1 MNTKKKG
8 DIYELKASKYL
19 ISIGFEIIETNYY
32 AKKLG
37 EIDIICKKDNI
48 YHFVE
53 VKSGKNFEA
62 IYNIT
67 QNKLYKI
74 YRSVDYYIKVK
85 NLDIA
90 YCIDVIIFEND
101 KLEYLENISL

>member
-1 MNTKKKG
+1 MNSKKKG
-8 DIYELKASKYL
+8 DIYELKACEYL

-32 AKKLG
+32 ARKLG
-37 EIDIICKKDNI
+37 EIDIICKKDDI

-53 VKSGKNFEA
+53 VKSGDNFEA

-74 YRSVDYYIKVK
+74 YRSVDYYIKIK
-85 NLDIA
+85 NLDVD
-90 YCIDVIIFEND
+90 YCIDAIVFDND
-101 KLEYLENISL
+101 KLEYLENITL